1 MYDNEYEWDIL
12 LFLRILKYLHT
23 SDTDMVNAIIRDYYI
38 ISNYDQSKVAWQLG
52 LNTYVIGGQ
61 ISENEA
67 KEIIDSIT

>member
-1 MYDNEYEWDIL
+1 MQSV
-12 LFLRILKYLHT
+12 RSSVK
-23 SDTDMVNAIIRDYYI
+23 SGI

>member
-1 MYDNEYEWDIL
+1 MTFTYPS
-12 LFLRILKYLHT
+12 HT
-23 SDTDMVNAIIRDYYI
+23 TKGCVPLSSDVNVDYYI